1 AGRRGWTAIGGQPSG
16 EDSSTPSPDSACSSG
31 PIGRRWKYFWP
42 TIVTGAVASEARPVR
57 KYRVVPELPTETSGR
72 DGVQG
77 PPPTMN
83 VSPSTS
89 ILMPRRRRAWIV
101 YRTWPASDRFSIRLG
116 PWGGGAGKRAR
127 WG

>member
-1 AGRRGWTAIGGQPSG
+1 MLGPEVNGASSSRPEIYCDSVPVFDTRPPVGRRGCTAIGGQPSG

-42 TIVTGAVASEARPVR
+42 TIVTGALASETRPVR

-77 PPPTMN
+77 PPRTMN
-83 VSPSTS
+83 VSPS
-89 ILMPRRRRAWIV
+89 M
-101 YRTWPASDRFSIRLG
+101 
-116 PWGGGAGKRAR
+116 
-127 WG
+127 